1 MMGNDRN
8 IDELQR
14 SNAELNA
21 LIARLL
27 ADTDALF
34 GSRTWSIGY
43 RIANSVRWLQRIAG
57 GADAQVHIGPDH
69 FRKLADSYY
78 ACQSRPSAP
87 GAVAIAAAA
96 PVTSGAPVVHS
107 GIPEIPKNYIDSDV
121 EVAIRDLW
129 SQVSRTRQNNG

>member
-57 GADAQVHIGPDH
+57 GADDAQAHIGPDH
-69 FRKLADSYY
+69 FRKLADGYY
-78 ACQSRPSAP
+78 DCQSRPSAVAFVSVAVAPAAP
-87 GAVAIAAAA
+87 GAPAIQSA
-96 PVTSGAPVVHS
+96 
-107 GIPEIPKNYIDSDV
+107 IPEIPKDYIDSDV
-121 EVAIRDLW
+121 EVVIRDLW
-129 SQVSRTRQNNG
+129 SQVAGTRQNNG